1 MRVVLARRAM
11 PVRRL
16 CCGSNISSLGWVG
29 SFERVDMSSVPWK
42 TLCLVASVVCFVVG
56 ISGVE
61 IISHQRITVI
71 EQMNLFSKTGTGDL
85 PELNDRLGTLNS
97 IYELSGFI
105 FLCSP
110 LFAYLFIFLNR
121 RKEPTSHNRLN

>member
-1 MRVVLARRAM
+1 
-11 PVRRL
+11 
-16 CCGSNISSLGWVG
+16 
-29 SFERVDMSSVPWK
+29 MSSVPWK
-42 TLCLVASVVCFVVG
+42 KLCLVASVVCFVVG

-71 EQMNLFSKTGTGDL
+71 EQSGLSKTGTGDL

-121 RKEPTSHNRLN
+121 RKEPTSHSRLN

>member
-1 MRVVLARRAM
+1 
-11 PVRRL
+11 
-16 CCGSNISSLGWVG
+16 
-29 SFERVDMSSVPWK
+29 MSSVPWK
-42 TLCLVASVVCFVVG
+42 KLCLVASVVCFVAG

>member
-1 MRVVLARRAM
+1 
-11 PVRRL
+11 
-16 CCGSNISSLGWVG
+16 
-29 SFERVDMSSVPWK
+29 MSSVPWK
-42 TLCLVASVVCFVVG
+42 KLCLVASVVCLVVG
-56 ISGVE
+56 ILGVE
-61 IISHQRITVI
+61 ITDNQRITVI
-71 EQMNLFSKTGTGDL
+71 EQSGLSKTGTGDL